1 MAIVET
7 ENLTKYYGKSRGIL
21 EVTLS
26 IQEGE
31 FFGFIGPN
39 GAGKSTTIRTLMSLL
54 HPSSGRAE
62 IFGLDCR
69 TQGPR
74 IRKQVGYLP
83 AEANYYD
90 DMRVGAFFEYAMRF
104 YPGSSRE
111 RLDMLCERLD
121 VDRTKRIGALSTGNK
136 KKLAVVQALLH
147 EPRLLILDEPTTG
160 LDPLVQNRLYE
171 LLREEN
177 ARGVTV
183 FLSSHVLSEV
193 QKLCDRVAIIKEG
206 RILRTETI
214 EHLRGS
220 LYKEIRVE
228 FTRAEDAEA
237 FDPPDSAAVRR
248 EDRQVSF
255 LYSGRADDL
264 LRLLVRYGIENLWM
278 DEPDLEKVFLHFY
291 EKESE

>member
-90 DMRVGAFFEYAMRF
+90 DMRV
-104 YPGSSRE
+104 
-111 RLDMLCERLD
+111 
-121 VDRTKRIGALSTGNK
+121 K
-136 KKLAVVQALLH
+136 
-147 EPRLLILDEPTTG
+147 
-160 LDPLVQNRLYE
+160 
-171 LLREEN
+171 
-177 ARGVTV
+177 
-183 FLSSHVLSEV
+183 
-193 QKLCDRVAIIKEG
+193 
-206 RILRTETI
+206 
-214 EHLRGS
+214 
-220 LYKEIRVE
+220 
-228 FTRAEDAEA
+228 
-237 FDPPDSAAVRR
+237 
-248 EDRQVSF
+248 
-255 LYSGRADDL
+255 DL
-264 LRLLVRYGIENLWM
+264 LRYAASFYKVDCRARIAQLCEVLELDRGTEVLLKIDRVGM
-278 DEPDLEKVFLHFY
+278 DMTMGQGMCGSISGSVPTNVGQPMIRVSSLTVGGR
-291 EKESE
+291 

>member
-160 LDPLVQNRLYE
+160 
-171 LLREEN
+171 
-177 ARGVTV
+177 
-183 FLSSHVLSEV
+183 
-193 QKLCDRVAIIKEG
+193 
-206 RILRTETI
+206 
-214 EHLRGS
+214 
-220 LYKEIRVE
+220 
-228 FTRAEDAEA
+228 
-237 FDPPDSAAVRR
+237 
-248 EDRQVSF
+248 
-255 LYSGRADDL
+255 
-264 LRLLVRYGIENLWM
+264 
-278 DEPDLEKVFLHFY
+278 
-291 EKESE
+291 